1 MAYLE
6 FDQLCKGVAR
16 HDLLVLRIGPN
27 LGDQDGEDLGLHL
40 QVALEDVNGVAE
52 DVAELIRSRLFS
64 RNLMRWHSVKS
75 SSIVNF
81 WISSSGFARWE
92 RSRETG
98 SEVEG

>member
-52 DVAELIRSRLFS
+52 DVAELIRFSLVQQELDALALCQVLLDRKFLDLFFRL
-64 RNLMRWHSVKS
+64 RKVGKKS
-75 SSIVNF
+75 
-81 WISSSGFARWE
+81 
-92 RSRETG
+92 
-98 SEVEG
+98 